1 MGRDRVKEE
10 KDFQELTSTD
20 CNIVSSRVKEEI
32 SKIIKTEIKLTAKN
46 DSQKNLINSIKNNEI
61 TICGGRAG
69 SGKTYIAVAYALSLL
84 RKKENGYNKIYLVKS
99 VTTLKS
105 EDLGYLKG
113 SLDDKITPFM
123 LSYYINME
131 KIIGSIALKS
141 LIEKEIV
148 KPLPLAFMRGV
159 SLDNCLIISD
169 EAQNITMD
177 NSHTSMTRIGEN
189 CKLIMLGDT
198 NQIDIT
204 NKSDSS
210 LKHLIKMFNNTENIG
225 VVEMSNAD
233 KNVRNPL
240 IDVIENKFDEYF
252 KEKRK

>member
-1 MGRDRVKEE
+1 MGENTYQKRQTKNPIKFKITLSDEQKEA
-10 KDFQELTSTD
+10 KDQIL
-20 CNIVSSRVKEEI
+20 
-32 SKIIKTEIKLTAKN
+32 
-46 DSQKNLINSIKNNEI
+46 NNTI
-61 TICGGRAG
+61 TILKGAAG
-69 SGKTYIAVAYALSLL
+69 SGKTLLACQVALDLLFRNLVEKIVIVRPAVS
-84 RKKENGYNKIYLVKS
+84 I
-99 VTTLKS
+99 
-105 EDLGYLKG
+105 EDLGFFKG
-113 SLDDKITPFM
+113 SIEDKITPW
-123 LSYYINME
+123 LIPVISNMNDLYSKDKIKKLFEEE
-131 KIIGSIALKS
+131 KI
-141 LIEKEIV
+141 EIV
-148 KPLPLAFMRGV
+148 PLMLFRGRTFNNSV
-159 SLDNCLIISD
+159 IVVD